1 MGNEVESYAHGGGGM
16 VDSGE
21 AGVRG
26 WEVEEGGGGGQRGSK
41 TRVLFKKVEW
51 A

>member
-1 MGNEVESYAHGGGGM
+1 M
-16 VDSGE
+16 VDGDE

-41 TRVLFKKVEW
+41 TSVIKKGVCLGLTYFGPGI
-51 A
+51 